1 MRACFT
7 FSLLFLVLL
16 CTPPIFAAETI
27 EGKVVSV
34 ADGDTLTV
42 LKGKEQV
49 KVRLH
54 GVDAPEKAQDF
65 GTASRTFTSDL
76 CFGKEVSVEVRD
88 TDRYGRKVGIVT
100 LPDGRVLNHELVKA
114 GLAHWYEAY
123 ARNDTVLRGLQ
134 DEAKS
139 AKRGVWSRTDTIA
152 PWDFRKEKRKPAAA
166 APSKPSPTPRASKA
180 PAKTDRVV
188 GEVFITETGSKYH
201 RGTCR
206 SLKKSKR
213 AVSKSDALS
222 LGLEPCGICNP

>member
-65 GTASRTFTSDL
+65 GTASRTFTSEA
-76 CFGKEVSVEVRD
+76 CFGKEVTVEVKD

-114 GLAHWYEAY
+114 GLAHWYAAY
-123 ARNDTVLRGLQ
+123 ARFGRARIRSRPGTFARRSANRPRRRPANPPPLRAPRKRPRRPIGSWV
-134 DEAKS
+134 KS
-139 AKRGVWSRTDTIA
+139 SSR
-152 PWDFRKEKRKPAAA
+152 RR
-166 APSKPSPTPRASKA
+166 
-180 PAKTDRVV
+180 DRNTTGAHVV
-188 GEVFITETGSKYH
+188 
-201 RGTCR
+201 R
-206 SLKKSKR
+206 
-213 AVSKSDALS
+213 
-222 LGLEPCGICNP
+222 